1 MSISRAAYF
10 LILFSSISVLGQGDF
25 NYQSPLDIP
34 LVLAA
39 NFGEL
44 RPHHFHMGL
53 DFKTNS
59 KEGYVIRSIQDGFV
73 SRVKISRSGYGKV
86 VYVEHN
92 NGHTS
97 VYAHCSS
104 FKGQIDSL
112 VKAVQA
118 REQNAEIEIYLKKD
132 EIKVKRGQII
142 ALSGNTGGST
152 GPHLHFELRETATET
167 GLNPLLYGFHIS
179 DHRAPEIKGVKISA
193 LDSSGFTI
201 PGKTIISAVKK
212 TKDGYLEPI
221 SPIILPSDFCSKS
234 GGIGFA
240 FEVIDRFDDALNNCG
255 LFASELMVNN
265 EMVFTTKIDKI
276 PFDES
281 RHINCHKDHNEFL
294 KGKDYHRCYK
304 TMENPLGMYDH
315 SNRGIV
321 HVVPGE
327 KYAVNFKTW
336 DVKNNSTFLRMTIA
350 IAEGDFGRENNF
362 PPSEYFL
369 PNEKMDLTNGTVFIS
384 SEANTLYEPLKKE
397 YSLLPPYT
405 LGQNRIP
412 IQKNLRVQIP
422 TERTSNQYL
431 EILDEKGRSKS
442 IFAEHIEGALITR
455 PKNLGKF
462 TVKTDT
468 IPPVVFPLDLTSN
481 TLKWKVKESETELY
495 DYDLFIDDQWILLE
509 YESKS
514 DLLFALKPK
523 GISGDRIVRI
533 VVSDT
538 CNNSTEWVQ
547 KISFK

>member
-10 LILFSSISVLGQGDF
+10 LILFSSISVLGQGNF
-25 NYQSPLDIP
+25 NYQSPLDIQM
-34 LVLAA
+34 VLAA

-132 EIKVKRGQII
+132 EIKVKRGQTI

-179 DHRAPEIKGVKISA
+179 DHRAPEIRGVKISA

-276 PFDES
+276 PFDE
-281 RHINCHKDHNEFL
+281 
-294 KGKDYHRCYK
+294 
-304 TMENPLGMYDH
+304 
-315 SNRGIV
+315 
-321 HVVPGE
+321 
-327 KYAVNFKTW
+327 
-336 DVKNNSTFLRMTIA
+336 
-350 IAEGDFGRENNF
+350 
-362 PPSEYFL
+362 
-369 PNEKMDLTNGTVFIS
+369 
-384 SEANTLYEPLKKE
+384 
-397 YSLLPPYT
+397 
-405 LGQNRIP
+405 
-412 IQKNLRVQIP
+412 
-422 TERTSNQYL
+422 
-431 EILDEKGRSKS
+431 
-442 IFAEHIEGALITR
+442 
-455 PKNLGKF
+455 
-462 TVKTDT
+462 
-468 IPPVVFPLDLTSN
+468 
-481 TLKWKVKESETELY
+481 
-495 DYDLFIDDQWILLE
+495 
-509 YESKS
+509 
-514 DLLFALKPK
+514 
-523 GISGDRIVRI
+523 
-533 VVSDT
+533 
-538 CNNSTEWVQ
+538 
-547 KISFK
+547 